1 MGEGGGVAEAPPAP
15 PPPRALLEKDDKE
28 EYHKRFCSVSVPDP
42 KLIKEWVDDVS
53 KRPDVI

>member
-1 MGEGGGVAEAPPAP
+1 MGVAEAPPAP

-28 EYHKRFCSVSVPDP
+28 EYQKRFCSVSVPDP